1 MTHSEATVRIYDG
14 GEHRILRLSISLR
27 NFATMEHLT
36 HIFSLHLL
44 LITNLLQDYNL
55 NGNTHKPLTDVLNNF
70 SSMSVART
78 FSWLDSGQADGSEP
92 CWKKRLPSL
101 TSNQPE
107 SLRRVCVSVYVSLS
121 NPSTL
126 CQTVSTAVG
135 KKQDQK
141 QQQRNNWFPVSTPPP
156 PLSLFSIRQDPND
169 FHSPL
174 SSPSISTP
182 HLPNSFILP
191 KPPPVLC
198 CGFFPPC
205 LYFRSL
211 PFFWPNWN
219 CSLWNGKVIYIDS
232 RGIWLAVL
240 SGATC
245 NVTGNKATTNILP
258 PPLSAAKSPPGQ
270 RVTSNRNLEK
280 VKVCQEAI
288 VNFCWPF
295 FFPSSTQQFCHCFKT
310 SNSHEW
316 LTVRPFFTQDG
327 AVGKCDVSQSN
338 THWLAQVHHSGN

>member
-1 MTHSEATVRIYDG
+1 MYFRFGCETSP
-14 GEHRILRLSISLR
+14 LRSIW
-27 NFATMEHLT
+27 TY
-36 HIFSLHLL
+36 IFTLHLL

-55 NGNTHKPLTDVLNNF
+55 NGEHTHKPLTDVLNIWANSETVHF
-70 SSMSVART
+70 SSMSVARMS
-78 FSWLDSGQADGSEP
+78 SWLNSGQANGLVP
-92 CWKKRLPSL
+92 YRKKRLPSL
-101 TSNQPE
+101 TSKQPE
-107 SLRRVCVSVYVSLS
+107 SLRRDWVSVYFSLS
-121 NPSTL
+121 YPSTL
-126 CQTVSTAVG
+126 CQTANSAVEG
-135 KKQDQK
+135 EKKDKK

-169 FHSPL
+169 FHSPSPPLPSPPPSLHL
-174 SSPSISTP
+174 S
-182 HLPNSFILP
+182 NSFILP

-198 CGFFPPC
+198 CGFPPC

-258 PPLSAAKSPPGQ
+258 PPLSAAKSTPGQ

-295 FFPSSTQQFCHCFKT
+295 FF
-310 SNSHEW
+310 
-316 LTVRPFFTQDG
+316 FFPLLDS
-327 AVGKCDVSQSN
+327 VI
-338 THWLAQVHHSGN
+338 LPLF